1 MDTDADISK
10 LPQDELAQ
18 LRKRMAEFERTETT
32 IQRLNEVACTL
43 SASLDLATLIP
54 KVVRLTFYEAAMF
67 ARYCH
72 ATLHMHRRSAL
83 CDLPA
88 LP

>member
-1 MDTDADISK
+1 MDTDADISE

-43 SASLDLATLIP
+43 SESLDLATLIP
-54 KVVRLTFYEAAMF
+54 KVVRLPFYEAVMF

-72 ATLHMHRRSAL
+72 ATPYMLRRSAL